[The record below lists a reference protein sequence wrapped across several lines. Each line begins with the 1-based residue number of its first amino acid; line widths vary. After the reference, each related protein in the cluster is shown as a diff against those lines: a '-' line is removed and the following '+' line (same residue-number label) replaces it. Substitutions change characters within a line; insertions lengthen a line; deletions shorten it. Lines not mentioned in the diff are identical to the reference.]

1 MCEKSSNNK
10 HCTALIELTN
20 RHDFEHTNDAATAM
34 VISNATAKW
43 TDSQTGNAL
52 ENINLTVRPGQL
64 VVIIGRVGAGK
75 VYFKHKIQ

>member
-1 MCEKSSNNK
+1 MYEKSSKNN
-10 HCTALIELTN
+10 HCTELVKLTD
-20 RHDFEHTNDAATAM
+20 RHDFVHSNDAATAM

-43 TDSQTGNAL
+43 TDTQTDNTL

-75 VYFKHKIQ
+75 VYFNHEIQ